1 MENMCFFLKK
11 QSQRPPIIDN
21 KIQSHVAFLKK
32 TQFKN
37 ETSLNQ
43 KNKNKIKAIKKN
55 RAV

>member
-1 MENMCFFLKK
+1 MENVCFFLKK

-43 KNKNKIKAIKKN
+43 KTKNKIKAIKKN